1 MVVVLQNDDE
11 SNFRIVKF
19 DVGQLKEYM
28 GRYIDA
34 SCRLCRREK
43 QKLFLKG
50 TKCFTEKCPVERRG
64 YPPGQHGQTRRQKI
78 SEYGVQ
84 LREKQKIR
92 RMYGLMEEQFRNYF
106 EKALRQTGR
115 TGETLVK
122 MLERR
127 LDNVVYRLGFAP
139 SRKAARQLVG
149 HGHLTVNNISVNIPS
164 YLVKP
169 GDVIKIRDKSK
180 KLDVIHASM
189 KRVKDSAML
198 PWLSLDKAGMIGTF
212 LSVPERADVP
222 LNANEQLIVEL
233 YSK

>member
-1 MVVVLQNDDE
+1 
-11 SNFRIVKF
+11 
-19 DVGQLKEYM
+19 M

-64 YPPGQHGQTRRQKI
+64 YPPGQHGQARRQKI

-122 MLERR
+122 MLECR

-149 HGHLTVNNISVNIPS
+149 HGHLMVNNISVNIPS

-169 GDVIKIRDKSK
+169 GDVIKVREKSK
-180 KLDVIHASM
+180 KLDVIHSSM

-198 PWLSLDKAGMIGTF
+198 PWLSLDKAGMMGTF
-212 LSVPERADVP
+212 LSIPERADVP